1 MLVWRNSDFLC
12 MYVCMCIDIKIPVGV
27 SGKCVTGGDAGSLNL
42 ICYTSAHIYIYIIYN
57 EGTPFSWNEFR
68 GLARCGHERF
78 EQQGALGSS
87 AQTAYRTSAFG
98 HDVGTRGSRGLLH
111 SPQWRPF
118 PDRTQTRVL
127 DDEEDEHTYSLAMNV
142 LSVDKIMA
150 ATMFRMIAEL
160 EEEEK
165 YRLGRIQ
172 NRGVVQKNNDV
183 IIYYKGFVYN
193 T

>member
-1 MLVWRNSDFLC
+1 MCLLKYRLAFRESDRRRCRIPNSYLLYFG
-12 MYVCMCIDIKIPVGV
+12 P
-27 SGKCVTGGDAGSLNL
+27 
-42 ICYTSAHIYIYIIYN
+42 IYICN

-111 SPQWRPF
+111 SPQWRPL

-142 LSVDKIMA
+142 LSVDKTMA
-150 ATMFRMIAEL
+150 ATMFRMIAEQ
-160 EEEEK
+160 EEK
-165 YRLGRIQ
+165 
-172 NRGVVQKNNDV
+172 
-183 IIYYKGFVYN
+183 
-193 T
+193 